1 MFELIKI
8 GFLSINFLDLVDIAI
23 VAFIL
28 YKLYSV
34 LKGTIASQ
42 IFLGLIVVLILS
54 FTAQAINLKAL
65 SWLLKFVTDIWII
78 AFIILFQPEIRRL
91 LVILGRNPLLRLQFK
106 VDETYASIIA
116 DAAFEMSQHQ
126 HGALIVVIKSS
137 GIRGFSETGEIINA
151 KLSKGLLR
159 SIFYP
164 RSPLHD
170 GAVVVKNDL
179 IEAVRCTMPLSLT
192 TTYNGESLG
201 MRHRAGLGISEQAD
215 VISVIVSE
223 ETGSIS
229 IAENGVLVRGLS
241 KEALKKRLLR
251 LSKDPK
257 PRSFKSVL
265 ENILRRN

>member
-8 GFLSINFLDLVDIAI
+8 GFLSVNFLDLVDIAI

-28 YKLYSV
+28 YKLYSL

-42 IFLGLIVVLILS
+42 IFIGLIVVLILS

-126 HGALIVVIKSS
+126 HGALIVVIKSA
-137 GIRGFSETGEIINA
+137 GIRGFKPKKFLFLLQKQLIRQCFLPLFSA
-151 KLSKGLLR
+151 KD
-159 SIFYP
+159 F
-164 RSPLHD
+164 H
-170 GAVVVKNDL
+170 
-179 IEAVRCTMPLSLT
+179 
-192 TTYNGESLG
+192 
-201 MRHRAGLGISEQAD
+201 
-215 VISVIVSE
+215 
-223 ETGSIS
+223 
-229 IAENGVLVRGLS
+229 GVCQL
-241 KEALKKRLLR
+241 
-251 LSKDPK
+251 
-257 PRSFKSVL
+257 FFC
-265 ENILRRN
+265 